1 MNDPRG
7 SVWRKWDLHVHT
19 PASIY
24 NNYADSDPWERFIQ
38 ELEQLPAEFK
48 VIGIN
53 DYLFLDGY
61 KYLLSHKNKG
71 RLPNID
77 LLLPVIELRIDK
89 FGGTAGHLSKLNY
102 HIIFSNEVTPEII
115 EQQFLNALTKKYI
128 ISPQYKEL
136 HTKWQALPTMQSL
149 EELGTLIIQSVPKAE
164 RGKFYLPLIEGFNN
178 LCLSLESIQEALESH
193 YFDRKFLTAVGKTE
207 WANIKWTDQSIAEKK
222 NIING
227 SDLVFI
233 SAESVEACLKT
244 KQTLTESNV
253 NDNLLDCS
261 DAHCF
266 CDSDQK
272 DRIGKCFTWIKAD
285 TTFEG
290 LRQTLNEPEDRVF
303 LGDIPPKLIDVQNN
317 KTKYINS
324 INISRKADATL
335 SEIWFDN
342 KVAFNPGLVAIIG
355 NKGKGKSALSDTIG
369 LLCNTKQYNDF
380 TFLSEKNFRQ
390 QRNNK
395 AKHFEARL
403 LWESGDTC
411 YKALDDNVDLQHPEL
426 VKYIPQNF
434 LENICNQL
442 SRVEESEFDQE
453 LKKVIF
459 SHVDPADRFDMR
471 TLDDLLAF
479 KTSEAYRSIDI
490 LKQELHRIN
499 EYIFSLENWLHPE
512 NQARINNLLT
522 QKDRE
527 LNTHIAVRP
536 EQVTKPDTDPT
547 KQKEI
552 AEISSQIQ
560 NEKNLLAE
568 LENQIAAKQTEQ
580 KLVSKQIS
588 TAKNLITRL
597 DNLEYQIQTF
607 FTESEEDFSFIGVT
621 IDQVFSY
628 KANRKPL
635 TDKLTELSS
644 IKAGIDKA
652 LNPEIDGSLEHQ
664 KQTKEKL
671 IEKLQSSLD
680 ESNRKYQAYLTAYK
694 KWGKRKADIIGNEET
709 EGTIEYYKKQIKT
722 FTELPAVLEQS
733 KSARMEKALQIFSVI
748 QQLSNTYREL
758 YNPIHEFIK
767 RKSVTIQ
774 DYQLNFEVGILDSGF
789 SKDFFNFISHG
800 LAGSYCGIDEGTKR
814 LNETLKSS
822 DFNSSEGLAYFL
834 NTIMRSLVYDMRPG
848 GKEIEIKNQLKKDR
862 DVLHL
867 YDMIFSLD
875 YLKPRYSLRMG
886 DKELDQLSPGERGTL
901 LLIFYLLLDKSD
913 IPLIIDQP
921 EENLDNQTV
930 YEVLVPC
937 IKEAKQKR
945 QLIMVTHNPNLAVVC
960 DAEQIIHA
968 DLDKKNNYVM
978 RYESGAIENPSINR
992 AIVDVLEGTMPAF
1005 DNRDSKYFD

>member
-7 SVWRKWDLHVHT
+7 SIWRKWDLHVHT

-24 NNYADSDPWERFIQ
+24 HNYGGSEPWERFIQ
-38 ELEQLPAEFK
+38 ELEQLPEEFK

-61 KYLLSHKNKG
+61 KYLFGQKTHG

-89 FGGTAGHLSKLNY
+89 FAGTAGHLSRLNY
-102 HIIFSNEVTPEII
+102 HIIFSNEITPEII
-115 EQQFLNALTKKYI
+115 EQQFLNALTRKYI

-136 HTKWQALPTMQSL
+136 HRKWQALPTMQSL
-149 EELGTLIIQSVPKAE
+149 EELGTLIIQSVPEAE
-164 RGKFYLPLIEGFNN
+164 RGKFYPPLVEGFNN

-193 YFDRKFLTAVGKTE
+193 YFYRKFLTAVGKTE
-207 WANIKWTDQSIAEKK
+207 WADIKWTDQSIAEKK

-227 SDLVFI
+227 ADLVFI

-244 KQTLTESNV
+244 KQALTESKV
-253 NDNLLDCS
+253 NDNLFDCS

-266 CDSDQK
+266 YDSDQK

-290 LRQTLNEPEDRVF
+290 LRQTLNEPKDRVF
-303 LGDIPPKLIDVQNN
+303 LGDIPPKVINVQNN

-324 INISRKADATL
+324 INIRRKADATL

-355 NKGKGKSALSDTIG
+355 NKGKGKSALSDIIG
-369 LLCNTKQYNDF
+369 ILCNTKQYNDF

-395 AKHFEARL
+395 AKHFEAEL

-411 YKALDDNVDLQHPEL
+411 YKALDDNVDPQRPEL

-453 LKKVIF
+453 LKTVIF
-459 SHVDPADRFDMR
+459 SHVDPADRLDMR
-471 TLDDLLAF
+471 SLDDLLAF

-499 EYIFSLENWLHPE
+499 EQIVSLKNWLHPD
-512 NQARINNLLT
+512 NQARINNLLA

-527 LNTHIAVRP
+527 LKIHNAAPP
-536 EQVTKPDTDPT
+536 EQVTEPDTDPA

-552 AEISSQIQ
+552 SEISSQIQ
-560 NEKNLLAE
+560 KEKSLLAE
-568 LENQIAAKQTEQ
+568 LEKQVAANQTEQ
-580 KLVSKQIS
+580 KVLTKQIS
-588 TAKNLITRL
+588 TVNKLITRL
-597 DNLEYQIQTF
+597 DNLVHQIQTF
-607 FTESEEDFSFIGVT
+607 HTESVEDLSFIGIV

-628 KANRKPL
+628 KADRKPL
-635 TDKLTELSS
+635 TDKVAELSS
-644 IKAGIDKA
+644 KKAGIDKA
-652 LNPEIDGSLEHQ
+652 LNPGIDGSLEHH

-680 ESNRKYQAYLTAYK
+680 EPNRKYQAYLTANK
-694 KWGKRKADIIGNEET
+694 KWEKRKADIIGNEET
-709 EGTIEYYKKQIKT
+709 EGTIRFYKKQIST
-722 FTELPAVLEQS
+722 FTDLPEVLEQS
-733 KSARMEKALQIFSVI
+733 ESARMEKALQIFSII
-748 QQLSNTYREL
+748 QHLSNTYREL
-758 YNPIHEFIK
+758 YSPIHQFIK
-767 RKSVTIQ
+767 RKSVAIQ
-774 DYQLNFEVGILDSGF
+774 DYQLNFEVGIVDSGF
-789 SKDFFNFISHG
+789 ANDFFDFISHG
-800 LAGSYCGIDEGTKR
+800 LTGSYCGIDEGTKR

-822 DFNSSEGLAYFL
+822 DFNSSEGVAGFL
-834 NTIMRSLVYDMRPG
+834 DAIMRSLVNDMRPG
-848 GKEIEIKNQLKKDR
+848 GKEMEIKNQLKKDR
-862 DVLHL
+862 DVLQL

-930 YEVLVPC
+930 FEVLVPC

-978 RYESGAIENPSINR
+978 RYESGAIENPAINR